1 MKKTLRKRT
10 EEWEETHLMPYAS
23 LSQDTKGRKH
33 KEKEDETRT
42 SFQRDRDR
50 IIHASAFR
58 RLEYKTQVFVYHEG
72 DYFRNR
78 LTHTIEVSQIAR
90 TIARALGINE
100 DLTEAV
106 ALAHDLGHSPFG
118 HSGEKTLNDL
128 LHDVGGFNHNIH
140 SLKIVDELEKKYP
153 KFNGLNLT
161 FEVREGIAKHT
172 TDYDHVGPSEFS
184 DHKFPSIEGQVV
196 DIADEIAYNSH
207 DIDDGLASKMLK
219 VNDIMSVTLWED
231 IYSEIKN
238 KYPNEDSKV
247 HRLVSVSKL
256 IGKQVRDVI
265 EETLRNIEKYNIK
278 NVDDVRKAGTKV
290 TLFSAEMHK
299 MNEELKNFLME
310 KLYFHYRVVRM
321 SVKAKRILEDLFN
334 TYLNIPQQ
342 LPPNVYN
349 DYMKSNQD
357 KRVISDYLA
366 GMTDKFAIDEHNK
379 LFDPYE
385 KV

>member
-1 MKKTLRKRT
+1 MEKTIRKRT
-10 EEWEETHLMPYAS
+10 EEWEEAHLMPYAS
-23 LSQDTKGRKH
+23 LSKDTKGRRY
-33 KEKEDETRT
+33 KEEEDETRT

-128 LHDVGGFNHNIH
+128 LQDVGGFNHNIH
-140 SLKIVDELEKKYP
+140 SLKIVDELENKYP
-153 KFNGLNLT
+153 GFNGLNLT

-172 TDYDHVGPSEFS
+172 TDYDHVSPSEFS
-184 DHKFPSIEGQVV
+184 GHKFPSIEGQVV

-207 DIDDGLASKMLK
+207 DIDDGLASKMLDL
-219 VNDIMSVTLWED
+219 NDIMAVTLWEE
-231 IYSEIKN
+231 IYSEIKT

-265 EETLRNIEKYNIK
+265 EETHRNIEKFNIK

-299 MNEELKNFLME
+299 MNEELKKILME
-310 KLYFHYRVVRM
+310 KLYLHYRVVRM

-334 TYLNIPQQ
+334 TYLNIPRQ

>member
-1 MKKTLRKRT
+1 MEKTIRKRT
-10 EEWEETHLMPYAS
+10 EEWEKAHLVPYAS
-23 LSQDTKGRKH
+23 LSKNTKGRRH
-33 KEKEDETRT
+33 KEEEDETRT

-90 TIARALGINE
+90 TIARALGVNE

-118 HSGEKTLNDL
+118 HSGEKTLNEF

-184 DHKFPSIEGQVV
+184 DHEFPSIEGQIV

-207 DIDDGLASKMLK
+207 DIDDGLASKMLN
-219 VNDIMSVTLWED
+219 VNDLMTVQLWEE
-231 IYSEIKN
+231 IYSEIKS

-265 EETLRNIEKYNIK
+265 KETHRNIEKFNIK
-278 NVDDVRKAGTKV
+278 TVDDARDAQNKV
-290 TLFSAEMHK
+290 TLFGAEMQK
-299 MNEELKNFLME
+299 MNEELKKFLME
-310 KLYFHYRVVRM
+310 KLYLHYRVVRM

-342 LPPNVYN
+342 LPPTVY
-349 DYMKSNQD
+349 DSFIKSGQD
-357 KRVISDYLA
+357 KRIISDYLA

-385 KV
+385 RV